1 MRFAVFFSL
10 LLAALVV
17 INAFVYRRTA
27 HAFRLSPR
35 ARRVLLG
42 LLVAGLL
49 AVVLGRTVERFV
61 EADLPRTVSRV
72 GMIAQLG
79 VIIAFAVL
87 ALERLA
93 GLLVRAVRV
102 LRAWW
107 RRRNEAPARPRAALP
122 EVEQVEVEQ
131 VEVEQVEVEQVEE
144 PHLGRRELL
153 SRAVAGSALALGAG
167 SSLYGALVGRRDYVI
182 EEVPI
187 QLAKLPRTLEGF
199 TIVQLSDIHL
209 GTFVGEREV
218 ASAIDLVRQA
228 APDLVVLTGDHVDH
242 DARYADMLGALV
254 ARLRELAPVAAV
266 PGNHDYYAGIGVTSR
281 AIQRAGAELLVNR
294 SVLIGDRGGR
304 IALAG
309 VDDVW
314 ARRQGGRGPDIAAAV
329 RGVPDELARV
339 LLCHNPVLFPETAA
353 HVDLQ
358 LSGHTHGGQFNP
370 GVRPADLFL
379 PFGYVSGHYRRDGSQ
394 LYVNRGFGTAGPPA
408 RLGAAPEVTKFVLTG

>member
-10 LLAALVV
+10 LLAALVA

-93 GLLVRAVRV
+93 GLLVRAVRA
-102 LRAWW
+102 LHAWW
-107 RRRNEAPARPRAALP
+107 RRQNEAPARPMAAL
-122 EVEQVEVEQ
+122 VEVEQ
-131 VEVEQVEVEQVEE
+131 PEVEQVEE

-187 QLAKLPRTLEGF
+187 RLAKLPRTLEGF

-329 RGVPDELARV
+329 RGLPEELARV